1 MGGDWTY
8 DEERVA
14 AGDGRDGERA
24 ARLLSGEDA
33 QSSAAASESHG
44 GELRCHCVEGVRW
57 WYLNWVKMRSPNQ
70 VVKSPTS
77 TSIRRPIEWSASPSQ
92 SDALKTP
99 RFT

>member
-1 MGGDWTY
+1 VGGDWTY

-44 GELRCHCVEGVRW
+44 GELRCHCVEGVR
-57 WYLNWVKMRSPNQ
+57 
-70 VVKSPTS
+70 VVCELGQDAISK
-77 TSIRRPIEWSASPSQ
+77 PSRQ
-92 SDALKTP
+92 ESNFDFDP
-99 RFT
+99 PPD